1 MTRGIAARQLQR
13 EQTRGKLVEAAL
25 RVFATSGY
33 ERATVDDL
41 AAAAGYSKGAYYFHF
56 STKEEILLELLDAW
70 REERTARLEA
80 SAEADQPAAVVLM
93 ETVEGLLSY
102 EDRDPYQPPL
112 LLEFWSQALRSEQ
125 VRRQLN
131 EAYDSW
137 KDLLASAFQRAR
149 DEGVIA
155 RDVEPVTAA
164 GLTLAVHD
172 GLVVETCLGLPWA
185 TKTSIRRLVAALLA
199 PLMEP
204 QPEEDPASQPFT
216 S

>member
-1 MTRGIAARQLQR
+1 MTRGVAARQLQR
-13 EQTRGKLVEAAL
+13 EQTRGKFVEAAL

-33 ERATVDDL
+33 EQATVDDL

-80 SAEADQPAAVVLM
+80 SARTDQPAAVVLM

-102 EDRDPYQPPL
+102 EDGSPHRPPL

-131 EAYDSW
+131 ATYEGW

-149 DEGVIA
+149 DEGVVA
-155 RDVEPVTAA
+155 GDVEPATAA
-164 GLTLAVHD
+164 ALTLAIHD

-204 QPEEDPASQPFT
+204 QPDEDSASYPST
-216 S
+216 P

>member
-1 MTRGIAARQLQR
+1 MTRGLAVRQLQR

-25 RVFATSGY
+25 QVFATSGY

-70 REERTARLEA
+70 SEDRTARLEA
-80 SAEADQPAAVVLM
+80 SASADQPPAVVLM
-93 ETVEGLLSY
+93 EMVEALLSY
-102 EDRDPYQPPL
+102 EDDSPHQPSL

-131 EAYDSW
+131 AAYDGW
-137 KDLLASAFQRAR
+137 MDLLAGAFERAR

-155 RDVEPVTAA
+155 EDVEPTTASA
-164 GLTLAVHD
+164 LALAVHD
-172 GLVVETCLGLPWA
+172 GLVLESCLGLPWA
-185 TKTSIRRLVAALLA
+185 EKTSVRRLVAALLA
-199 PLMEP
+199 PLMK
-204 QPEEDPASQPFT
+204 PELDQDSAP
-216 S
+216 